1 MGSTRTSMLEILRNA
16 NSSVS
21 VLRSCG
27 SARCR
32 GLPFTDAVATQA
44 GTLGQVFARH
54 VEILCAALARVNVSV
69 LYQLLTPPNGLGLL
83 ASPSRQVPFRSGSAW
98 LGRSQKDGLPVLPR
112 GEKSR
117 FSAVRFKTINS
128 RTKGEGQPG
137 RCPFLIGS
145 GNGRQDARPRPG
157 GEQLAG

>member
-83 ASPSRQVPFRSGSAW
+83 ASPSRQVPFRSGSAS
-98 LGRSQKDGLPVLPR
+98 LGRSQKDGLPSCRAGRSLVL
-112 GEKSR
+112 
-117 FSAVRFKTINS
+117 VRFGS
-128 RTKGEGQPG
+128 RPSTRAQG
-137 RCPFLIGS
+137 RGSLVAAPF
-145 GNGRQDARPRPG
+145 
-157 GEQLAG
+157 

>member
-98 LGRSQKDGLPVLPR
+98 LGRSQKDGLPSCRTGRSLVL
-112 GEKSR
+112 
-117 FSAVRFKTINS
+117 VRFGS
-128 RTKGEGQPG
+128 RPSTRAQRRGQP
-137 RCPFLIGS
+137 
-145 GNGRQDARPRPG
+145 
-157 GEQLAG
+157 